1 MQKLVTVT
9 YNGHE
14 LELATFSDP
23 YANDLKFSTPFSQ
36 YTQAEQ
42 NEVPLPA
49 LTWKSV
55 YNGHHILQLAQ
66 T

>member
-1 MQKLVTVT
+1 MQKLVMMA

-14 LELATFSDP
+14 LGLSTFNDP
-23 YANDLKFSTPFSQ
+23 NASSLKFLTPFSQ

-42 NEVPLPA
+42 NEVALPA

-55 YNGHHILQLAQ
+55 YNGHHIFHFAQ